1 MEDAAAAGTA
11 FFDEY
16 GWCAPAAALGD
27 ATVPSDFPRGELA
40 CNYGFGPRK
49 RPRVAAAAGF
59 LEDHC
64 AVLPPAVA
72 AQELV
77 PVTGGNGQGR
87 AVGSGTAS
95 TSGSVANG
103 AGASQSQG
111 LLSRLY
117 HHQGLEIDALVTL
130 EARAGTFVSTILT
143 PVIDRG
149 RVLDFAGLS
158 SDRDACDPH
167 VPQSER
173 MRAGL
178 EEVRRRHA
186 RALLAAVERTA
197 SGRLRAAE
205 AELERALRRNAEVE
219 EKARQAGAECQAWM
233 GVAQSHEA
241 VAAGLRG
248 TLEQL
253 LQSPRAAASVG
264 EAEDARS
271 CCFEAP
277 AAGAAPSCRSCGGG
291 GACVLLLPCRHL
303 CLCLSCEAGV
313 DACPVCGAAKNASL
327 HVLLS

>member
-1 MEDAAAAGTA
+1 MAAQARHPSHAFFFPHDFHAFRAMEDAAAAGTA

-130 EARAGTFVSTILT
+130 E
-143 PVIDRG
+143 
-149 RVLDFAGLS
+149 
-158 SDRDACDPH
+158 
-167 VPQSER
+167 SER